1 VEKSVRSRTEID
13 MVNEMSRELVGLP
26 KYTAYARVV
35 GEKDGEARKGKVR
48 TIELPVV
55 GGGGV
60 LSSVRGY

>member
-1 VEKSVRSRTEID
+1 